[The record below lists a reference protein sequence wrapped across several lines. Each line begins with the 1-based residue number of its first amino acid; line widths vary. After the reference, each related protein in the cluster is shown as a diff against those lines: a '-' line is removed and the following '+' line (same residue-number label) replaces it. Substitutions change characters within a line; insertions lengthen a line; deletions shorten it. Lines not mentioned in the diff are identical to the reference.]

1 MAMNISATIWNLFQ
15 DKTFFFQSLS
25 IFDQHIGNLELPAPS
40 QQSASDGKGN
50 LQLLEPQI
58 KSPLHSLSE
67 SQSPWLRS
75 HWLVDEQHV

>member
-1 MAMNISATIWNLFQ
+1 MSQLLFGTYF
-15 DKTFFFQSLS
+15 KIRLVFLQSLS

-50 LQLLEPQI
+50 LQLFEPQI